1 MSWTIT
7 WSWQAPRRIAA
18 LAPVEGG
25 MVVSSGLDLFMIE
38 ADGTVR
44 WKVELPFKAHC
55 AQANNGIL
63 GILAAHGFYVL
74 STADGSMLHEGRST
88 PGGFTEIL
96 ARPGGG
102 WILSGR
108 EGHLH
113 LFTHEGTGLRRLD
126 SGKVRRLLG
135 WLDREHMMWQ
145 AAEGKLWCARLAQS
159 D

>member
-1 MSWTIT
+1 MSWSIT
-7 WSWQAPRRIAA
+7 WSWQAPQRIAA

-38 ADGTVR
+38 ADGEIR

-55 AQANNGIL
+55 AQANNGVL

-74 STADGSMLHEGRST
+74 STSDGTMLNEGRST

-108 EGHLH
+108 QGHLH
-113 LFTHEGTGLRRLD
+113 LFAHEGRP
-126 SGKVRRLLG
+126 
-135 WLDREHMMWQ
+135 
-145 AAEGKLWCARLAQS
+145 
-159 D
+159 